1 MAKADEHVGK
11 CPRCATVPSDN
22 GAHIGGGMFLE
33 FTCPTCKLRACWS
46 YVGPPGISIW
56 FDQEHV
62 DAANAYLKS
71 AMEWRKKAFAR
82 NSEETGFTWDMTPP
96 PAPTKDLFRVCVDM
110 NYQHVE
116 LKPRTEEG

>member
-1 MAKADEHVGK
+1 MAKADEHVGT

-22 GAHIGGGMFLE
+22 VAHIGGGMFLE

-110 NYQHVE
+110 NCQHVE